1 MMRTIE
7 VKNGVKCFG
16 EQQVLRDVSIQCA
29 SGHIYGIV
37 GHNGSGK
44 TVLFK
49 CICGFMNLD
58 EGEIIID
65 GTKRS
70 KKGAILTGAGII
82 IEEPSFLKNASG
94 IWIFYI
100 G

>member
-49 CICGFMNLD
+49 CICAVSYTHLTLP
-58 EGEIIID
+58 
-65 GTKRS
+65 TK
-70 KKGAILTGAGII
+70 L
-82 IEEPSFLKNASG
+82 EV
-94 IWIFYI
+94 
-100 G
+100 